1 MHRWILALS
10 FAAASAHA
18 QTSTATIDPGMT
30 RAQVIERLGK
40 PATVRTYQGST
51 YLMYSNKC
59 GKKCGMQDIVILDHD
74 VVVDA
79 VFRSPDRHY
88 TGTSSSPDAT
98 APNSRTQRN
107 QSLAVPPAQPTA
119 AERVLPGTTHV
130 PADSANTSTS
140 HVPHDSARTSTSDPP
155 HDSARTSTSYPP
167 HDSARTSTSY
177 PPHDS
182 ARTSTSVPPHDSSRT
197 STSYPPADSA
207 PIRPATTPV
216 PYGKPSPT
224 PPPADN
230 STSQMSH
237 PPADNANSGTSH
249 PPKPPK

>member
-1 MHRWILALS
+1 MHRWLLALS
-10 FAAASAHA
+10 FVAVTAHA
-18 QTSTATIDPGMT
+18 QTGAGTIDPGMT

-98 APNSRTQRN
+98 APNSRSQRN
-107 QSLAVPPAQPTA
+107 QPLDVPPAQPTA
-119 AERVLPGTTHV
+119 AERVAPGHSSS

-140 HVPHDSARTSTSDPP
+140 HAPADSALTSTSRPPQDSAR
-155 HDSARTSTSYPP
+155 
-167 HDSARTSTSY
+167 
-177 PPHDS
+177 
-182 ARTSTSVPPHDSSRT
+182 SSMTR
-197 STSYPPADSA
+197 PPADSA
-207 PIRPATTPV
+207 PIHPQPV
-216 PYGKPSPT
+216 PYGRPSPT
-224 PPPADN
+224 PPPADSA
-230 STSQMSH
+230 STLTSH
-237 PPADNANSGTSH
+237 PPADNAASSTSH

>member
-1 MHRWILALS
+1 MLRWLLALS
-10 FAAASAHA
+10 FVAATAHA
-18 QTSTATIDPGMT
+18 QTGAGTIDPGMT
-30 RAQVIERLGK
+30 QAQVIERLGK

-79 VFRSPDRHY
+79 VLRSPDRHY

-107 QSLAVPPAQPTA
+107 QTLAVPPAQPSA
-119 AERVLPGTTHV
+119 AERVAPGTSHV

-140 HVPHDSARTSTSDPP
+140 HAPADSARTSTSLVP

-167 HDSARTSTSY
+167 
-177 PPHDS
+177 
-182 ARTSTSVPPHDSSRT
+182 
-197 STSYPPADSA
+197 ADSA
-207 PIRPATTPV
+207 PLRQPTAPV
-216 PYGKPSPT
+216 PYGKPSST
-224 PPPADN
+224 PPPAD
-230 STSQMSH
+230 SASSSMSH
-237 PPADNANSGTSH
+237 PPAANAASSTSH
-249 PPKPPK
+249 PPTPPK

>member
-1 MHRWILALS
+1 MHRWLLALS
-10 FAAASAHA
+10 FVAATAQA
-18 QTSTATIDPGMT
+18 QTGAGTIDPGMS

-88 TGTSSSPDAT
+88 TGTSSSPEAT
-98 APNSRTQRN
+98 AANSRSQRN
-107 QSLAVPPAQPTA
+107 QSLAVPPAEPTA
-119 AERVLPGTTHV
+119 AERVLPGTPRV

-140 HVPHDSARTSTSDPP
+140 HAPDDSARTSTSFSP
-155 HDSARTSTSYPP
+155 HDS
-167 HDSARTSTSY
+167 
-177 PPHDS
+177 
-182 ARTSTSVPPHDSSRT
+182 VRT

-224 PPPADN
+224 PPPADSSSS
-230 STSQMSH
+230 STSH
-237 PPADNANSGTSH
+237 PPADNASSSTSH